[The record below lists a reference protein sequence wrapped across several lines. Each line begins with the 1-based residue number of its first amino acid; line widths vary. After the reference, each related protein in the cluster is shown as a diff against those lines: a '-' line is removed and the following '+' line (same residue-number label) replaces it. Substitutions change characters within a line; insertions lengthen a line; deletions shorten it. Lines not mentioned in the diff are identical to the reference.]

1 MVVLWRV
8 NVPPIQSSSTK
19 ITNQSWK
26 LIIKSC
32 TVDVFNLIKLKTLPS
47 SSETSKISSTVSGKL
62 IRCFSVVICEEQDKD
77 ARERYGGDRGRS
89 GMNGKERE
97 YMENTSEELNL
108 IKTRQSFDWTS
119 ESQYVKATSFAYW
132 RNHVNHAWCV
142 AHRGDRLLGN
152 QFQHIDDRD
161 VTQTL
166 SNTQGRCPILCRER
180 WETSCE
186 IFP

>member
-1 MVVLWRV
+1 MYIFKFMVVLWRV

-89 GMNGKERE
+89 GMEKKENIWRIQVRSWTWSRQD
-97 YMENTSEELNL
+97 NHL
-108 IKTRQSFDWTS
+108 IGRLSHSMSRLLLLRIGVTMWTMHDVLLTAETDS
-119 ESQYVKATSFAYW
+119 SVTSF
-132 RNHVNHAWCV
+132 
-142 AHRGDRLLGN
+142 
-152 QFQHIDDRD
+152 
-161 VTQTL
+161 
-166 SNTQGRCPILCRER
+166 S
-180 WETSCE
+180 TSMTE
-186 IFP
+186 M